1 VTCSAAESRRV
12 VIRWNTSRLNMK
24 LNNCKAHSLRPHAAS
39 VDLGEHPVVHD
50 SQILHQ
56 HLLPAME
63 KPHSSAGDPCVL
75 TREVKGESITIPV
88 GQFVIGI
95 ARGQTKNQMI
105 LFNVDL
111 ANATLTDHGPTSTMG
126 TSTVSLRLGAA

>member
-1 VTCSAAESRRV
+1 MNEADTVTCSAAESRRV

-24 LNNCKAHSLRPHAAS
+24 LNNCKAHSLRPHA
-39 VDLGEHPVVHD
+39 VVHD